1 METKPDL
8 DAVDI
13 LLKRA
18 PKWEPPDGF
27 ALRVIAASRAD
38 VHRSVAVPKS
48 LAGIGALSRLRAWA
62 AAVATRRQ
70 SAIWV
75 VRQYWSLLRGR

>member
-1 METKPDL
+1 METRPDL

-18 PKWEPPDGF
+18 TMWEPPGGF

-38 VHRSVAVPKS
+38 VRRKAPVPRA
-48 LAGIGALSRLRAWA
+48 LAGIGARSRLRAWA
-62 AAVATRRQ
+62 AFATRRQ

-75 VRQYWSLLRGR
+75 LRQYWSLLRGR

>member
-1 METKPDL
+1 METIPDL

-18 PKWEPPDGF
+18 TMWEPPDGF

-38 VHRSVAVPKS
+38 VRRKAPVPRA

-62 AAVATRRQ
+62 AFATRRQ

-75 VRQYWSLLRGR
+75 LRQYWSLLRGR